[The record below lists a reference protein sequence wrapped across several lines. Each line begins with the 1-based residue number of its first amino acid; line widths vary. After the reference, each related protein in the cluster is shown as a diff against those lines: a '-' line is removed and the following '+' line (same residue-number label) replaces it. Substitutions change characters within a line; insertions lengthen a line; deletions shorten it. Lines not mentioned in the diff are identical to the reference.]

1 MGLIGSALQGAASI
15 FGGIAANN
23 AMKQLRKSLERQQRD
38 NQAWYDR
45 NYNADSTQRADA
57 QRILTLTED
66 AIRNRNKQAAGA
78 QAVMGGTDAALAA
91 AREAN
96 AQASADATAQI
107 ALAGERRKDA
117 VENQFL
123 QRKDAVNQQLNNLQ
137 MAKAQNIAQTASA
150 VGKTLGGLDF
160 GEIGSGD
167 KKIPL

>member
-1 MGLIGSALQGAASI
+1 MGLIGAALGSAAKI

-23 AMKQLRKSLERQQRD
+23 AMKGVRKNLQRQQRD

-57 QRILTLTED
+57 QRVLAMTEE

-78 QAVMGGTDAALAA
+78 QAVMGGTDEGLAA

-96 AQASADATAQI
+96 AQAAADAAAQI
-107 ALAGERRKDA
+107 AVAGEQRKQDI
-117 VENQFL
+117 ENQFL

-137 MAKAQNIAQTASA
+137 MQKAQNIANVANG
-150 VGKTLGGLDF
+150 VGQTLGGLSF
-160 GEIGSGD
+160 GNIGKNKD
-167 KKIPL
+167 IPL